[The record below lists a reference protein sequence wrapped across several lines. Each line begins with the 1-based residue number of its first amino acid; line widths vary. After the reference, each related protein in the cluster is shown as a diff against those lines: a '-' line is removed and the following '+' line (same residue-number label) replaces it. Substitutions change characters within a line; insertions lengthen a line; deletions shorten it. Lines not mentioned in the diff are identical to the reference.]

1 MKKEKSL
8 ILLFLLSTFLVYSN
22 SFNIPFYFDDTHMIV
37 ENLFIKNLKYLPLFF
52 KGYVTSFPIRKGM
65 CRPLLMLSFALNYIS
80 GGLNPLGFHILN
92 ILFHFLN
99 GLVLFFLLRFFKKE
113 APLTVISL
121 IVLLFL
127 LHPLNTET
135 VNYISCRSDL
145 MVSLFLGIAFLCYL
159 KGRYILSLFCY
170 ILSLLSKETGL
181 CFPFLVVAYDFI
193 FLAQGINLAYLKE
206 RKRILFYL
214 GFLSLTFVYFF
225 YKNIFFQSKG
235 HFLPP
240 RTFYANFLLQSF
252 VSFFYLRLFL
262 FPHPLNLAH
271 SWPEFNSLFEPLVF
285 FSLLG
290 IITLVIFI
298 FIFKKRNPLI
308 SFGIAWYLVGLLPK
322 FYARLQY
329 PAMEHHF
336 YLPSFGIYLI
346 IFDIARRI
354 YLKNKKYLVYPLVGI
369 ILLFSLLSWLRNYE
383 WQDKFRF
390 WRIAV
395 EREPSSGIAHNQL
408 GLEYLKKGMLDE
420 AEKEFKK
427 AIKTAHN
434 LSVVVHSKGNL
445 AGIYR
450 ERKEYEKAIKT
461 LKEILSLSSP
471 PPHLYEDLGL
481 IYMEM
486 GKEKEAVSSW
496 MKEIKIY
503 PQIPNAYVL
512 LALYYIKENKLDR
525 AEKLLEKALKL
536 NPDFYLTYY
545 GWGVFYEKKKNLK
558 LAKKYYKK
566 VIFLKP
572 YFVDAHYN
580 LARVYA
586 QEGNIKAI
594 EEFEI
599 VLRLDPKRICVY
611 NDLAICY
618 ASLKSPNWRLIK
630 KYIEKAKSAGCPVKK
645 EFIALI
651 NKSLNKK

>member
-1 MKKEKSL
+1 
-8 ILLFLLSTFLVYSN
+8 
-22 SFNIPFYFDDTHMIV
+22 
-37 ENLFIKNLKYLPLFF
+37 
-52 KGYVTSFPIRKGM
+52 
-65 CRPLLMLSFALNYIS
+65 
-80 GGLNPLGFHILN
+80 
-92 ILFHFLN
+92 
-99 GLVLFFLLRFFKKE
+99 
-113 APLTVISL
+113 
-121 IVLLFL
+121 
-127 LHPLNTET
+127 
-135 VNYISCRSDL
+135 
-145 MVSLFLGIAFLCYL
+145 
-159 KGRYILSLFCY
+159 
-170 ILSLLSKETGL
+170 
-181 CFPFLVVAYDFI
+181 
-193 FLAQGINLAYLKE
+193 
-206 RKRILFYL
+206 
-214 GFLSLTFVYFF
+214 F

-235 HFLPP
+235 YFPP
-240 RTFYANFLLQSF
+240 VRTFYANFLLQSF

-271 SWPEFNSLFEPLVF
+271 SWQEFNSLFEPLAF

-308 SFGIAWYLVGLLPK
+308 SFGIAWYLIGLLPK

-336 YLPSFGIYLI
+336 YLPSIGIYLI
-346 IFDIARRI
+346 IFAIARRI
-354 YLKNKKYLVYPLVGI
+354 YLKNKKYLVYPFVGI

-408 GLEYLKKGMLDE
+408 GVEYLKKGMLDK
-420 AEKEFKK
+420 AEKEFEK

-450 ERKEYEKAIKT
+450 EKKEYKKAIKT
-461 LKEILSLSSP
+461 LKEILSLRFP

-486 GKEKEAVSSW
+486 GKEKEAVLSW

-503 PQIPNAYVL
+503 PQMPNAYVL
-512 LALYYIKENKLDR
+512 LALYYIKEEKLDR
-525 AEKLLEKALKL
+525 AEKLLNKALKL

-566 VIFLKP
+566 VISLKP
-572 YFVDAHYN
+572 YFMDVHYN
-580 LARVYA
+580 LGRVYV
-586 QEGNIKAI
+586 QEGNPKAI
-594 EEFEI
+594 EEFKI
-599 VLRLDPKRICVY
+599 VLKLNPQDARVY
-611 NDLAICY
+611 NDLAVCY
-618 ASLKSPNWRLIK
+618 ASLEPPNWQLAK
-630 KYIEKAKSAGCPVKK
+630 KYVEEAKKRGYPVKK
-645 EFIALI
+645 ELI
-651 NKSLNKK
+651 DLIEKNLVP